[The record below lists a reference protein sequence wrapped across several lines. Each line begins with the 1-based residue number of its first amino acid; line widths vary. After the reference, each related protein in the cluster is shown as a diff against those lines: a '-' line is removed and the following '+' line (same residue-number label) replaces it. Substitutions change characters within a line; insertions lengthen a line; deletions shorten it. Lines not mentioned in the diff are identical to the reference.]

1 MQAVIAKRERLM
13 RLRVAEL
20 LYGCENFRRVSL
32 GRRFIP
38 NPGEASIRSNQ
49 KCGTHDSQEGF
60 AEKLLHAPRAI
71 GLDGLEVRIA
81 EQREI
86 QFVFGR
92 EFGLSLHFIGAAAQ
106 DDRA

>member
-1 MQAVIAKRERLM
+1 LQSVIAGCGRL
-13 RLRVAEL
+13 LRARGAEL
-20 LYGCENFRRVSL
+20 LYRRENFSSVSL

-38 NPGEASIRSNQ
+38 NPGEASVRANE
-49 KCGTHDSQEGF
+49 KCGAHDSQERF
-60 AEKLLHAPRAI
+60 TEKLLHAPRAV
-71 GLDGLEVRIA
+71 GFDGFEFRIA

-92 EFGLSLHFIGAAAQ
+92 EFGLSLHSIAAAAE

>member
-1 MQAVIAKRERLM
+1 M

-20 LYGCENFRRVSL
+20 LYGGENFGRVSL

-38 NPGEASIRSNQ
+38 NPGDASIRANQ
-49 KCGTHDSQEGF
+49 KCGAHDSHERF
-60 AEKLLHAPRAI
+60 TEELLHAPRAI

-92 EFGLSLHFIGAAAQ
+92 EFGLSLHFIRAAAQ